1 MTDELKHPTGEDTYE
16 IEHGLETH
24 EIERGTDAPPDP
36 DGSADKPEEPS
47 PWLKEGADAPD
58 AADIEDPSEQR

>member
-24 EIERGTDAPPDP
+24 EIEDGTDARPDP
-36 DGSADKPEEPS
+36 EGTADKPEEPN